1 VNAMKLVFVSLV
13 GAGLALGCDQKPEG
27 GAAGASSSAK
37 PTVASATASVSASAS
52 ASTVASAAPSAS
64 AAPKHKRAR
73 FGLAGMYFH
82 AAKKLTDL
90 DETQK
95 TKLADIEKGFEDPA
109 PPTEMKAYHDELVA
123 QVKAG
128 KIETA
133 KLDPLKAAAE
143 KAMIAHRDK
152 ELEALNGLHALL
164 KGPQRTALVAALKAK
179 EGKGPMMGPKG
190 GPGGKMGH
198 DPKEKVAHMTKEL
211 GLDDAQAKKVEAILP
226 KDDPKAHDP
235 EAWKKKMEAVNA
247 AFEKDGFDAKKQEL
261 FTGKGPGMHGG
272 MDSAFLDKLLPILKP
287 EQREKLAANMAMGP
301 GGKHHKGPGG
311 HHPHPAASGSGAPSA
326 APSAAPSGT
335 PGDDDDDD

>member
-1 VNAMKLVFVSLV
+1 MNALKLVFVSLV

-90 DETQK
+90 DEAQK
-95 TKLADIEKGFEDPA
+95 TKLAEIEKGFEDPA
-109 PPTEMKAYHDELVA
+109 PPAEMKAYHDELVT

-143 KAMIAHRDK
+143 KAMITHRDK
-152 ELEALNGLHALL
+152 ELDALNGLHALL
-164 KGPQRTALVAALKAK
+164 KAPQRTALVAALKAK

-226 KDDPKAHDP
+226 KEDAKAHDP
-235 EAWKKKMEAVNA
+235 EAWKKKMEAVNT
-247 AFEKDGFDAKKQEL
+247 AFEKEGFDAKKQEL
-261 FTGKGPGMHGG
+261 FTGKGPGAAHGG

-301 GGKHHKGPGG
+301 GGKHHKGMGG
-311 HHPHPAASGSGAPSA
+311 HPHPAASGSASGAPSA
-326 APSAAPSGT
+326 APSGK

>member
-1 VNAMKLVFVSLV
+1 MNAMKLVFVSLV

-52 ASTVASAAPSAS
+52 TSTVASAAPSAS
-64 AAPKHKRAR
+64 TAPKPKRAR

-90 DETQK
+90 DEAQK
-95 TKLADIEKGFEDPA
+95 TKIAEIEKGFEDPA
-109 PPTEMKAYHDELVA
+109 PPAEMKAYHDELVA

-128 KIETA
+128 KIESA

-143 KAMIAHRDK
+143 KAMITHRDK
-152 ELEALNGLHALL
+152 ELDALNGLHALL
-164 KGPQRTALVAALKAK
+164 KAPQRTALVAALKAK
-179 EGKGPMMGPKG
+179 EGKGPMMGPK
-190 GPGGKMGH
+190 PGMKMGH

-226 KDDPKAHDP
+226 KEDAKAHDP
-235 EAWKKKMEAVNA
+235 EAWKKKMDAVNT

-261 FTGKGPGMHGG
+261 FTGKGPGAMHGG

-301 GGKHHKGPGG
+301 GKHHKGMG
-311 HHPHPAASGSGAPSA
+311 HHPSPAASGSASGAASG

-335 PGDDDDDD
+335 PGDDDDD